1 MFNFM
6 FQIFSVPSLAIILVT
21 KYFTHM
27 RQLDFMLKSALPK
40 SLHNS
45 KLLEYKIERDKNG
58 DYLCLLVHR
67 IMSCS
72 TNINTAHN
80 HSLFLYFRICSF

>member
-6 FQIFSVPSLAIILVT
+6 FQIFSVPSLAIILVA
-21 KYFTHM
+21 KCFTHM

-45 KLLEYKIERDKNG
+45 KLLQYKIERDKNG

-67 IMSCS
+67 IISCS
-72 TNINTAHN
+72 ININTAYN
-80 HSLFLYFRICSF
+80 HSLFLCFTIC